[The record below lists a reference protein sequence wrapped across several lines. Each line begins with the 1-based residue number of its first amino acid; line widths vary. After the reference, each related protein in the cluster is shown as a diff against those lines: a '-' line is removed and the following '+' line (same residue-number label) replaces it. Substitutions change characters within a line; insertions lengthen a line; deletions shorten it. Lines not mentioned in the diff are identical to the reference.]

1 MGGDPGL
8 NQSAFDFVDEIERM
22 TDQQQVVD
30 RLDCELRKFGFHAW
44 LITGLPNPGDRID
57 PLMMLNGW
65 PPGWT
70 ELYTQHN
77 LVQND
82 PVVAH
87 CFRSNAPFE
96 WIDAPYDSVTNPRA
110 KEVMDRATD
119 FRMNRG
125 FCVPIHTSEGFQAV
139 VTMAGDVVDL
149 EGQAKRA
156 LHLMAL
162 YSHGKAVE
170 LCGQRKFPKPK
181 LLTKRER
188 EILQW
193 TAIGKTAWE
202 VSQILNISE
211 ETVVSHVKA
220 AAAKFDTPNRVAT
233 VVAALRRGEISL

>member
-1 MGGDPGL
+1 
-8 NQSAFDFVDEIERM
+8 VDEIERM

-30 RLDCELRKFGFHAW
+30 RLDRELKKFGFHAW

-65 PPGWT
+65 PAGWT
-70 ELYTQHN
+70 ELYTKLN

-87 CFRSNAPFE
+87 CFRSNSPFE
-96 WIDAPYDSVTNPRA
+96 WVDAPYDVVTNPRA

-119 FRMNRG
+119 FRMNKG

-139 VTMAGDVVDL
+139 VTMAGDVVDI

-193 TAIGKTAWE
+193 TAVGKTAWE
-202 VSQILNISE
+202 VSQILHISE